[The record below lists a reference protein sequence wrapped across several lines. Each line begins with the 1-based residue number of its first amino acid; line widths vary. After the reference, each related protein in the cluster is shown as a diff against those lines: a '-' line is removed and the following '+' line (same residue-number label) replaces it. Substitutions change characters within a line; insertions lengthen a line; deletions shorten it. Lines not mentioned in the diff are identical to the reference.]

1 VYIAFIILKKREMKN
16 NYYILD
22 DLNCTHAVIKA
33 SSEKEAMDIYMSPS
47 KILPAPNQSL
57 RSILKAVEK

>member
-1 VYIAFIILKKREMKN
+1 MKN